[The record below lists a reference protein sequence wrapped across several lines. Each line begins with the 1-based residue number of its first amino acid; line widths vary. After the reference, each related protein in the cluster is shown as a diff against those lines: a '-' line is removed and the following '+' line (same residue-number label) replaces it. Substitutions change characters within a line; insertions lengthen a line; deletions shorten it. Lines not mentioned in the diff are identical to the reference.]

1 MEEITASSYDPRLL
15 MNQSGIK
22 SAALPKLTVRAWP
35 SAIFWPV
42 FTIALVRILTLPV
55 EASPNPAPATVP
67 SFRAWNGDEG
77 AFTFTKDTLIIVDSK
92 YHNQLA
98 EAASLFKNDLKQI
111 SGDDHKIIF
120 KSKPKAGDLF
130 LTLNNSDAG
139 LGNEGYLLQ
148 VGDGMTIRANTDA
161 GVFYGTQTLLQILK
175 LDATHSMI
183 PHGTARDF
191 PLCEYRGQ
199 MIDVGRRY
207 YQMSYLES
215 QMREMAW
222 FKMNMLH
229 LHFTDWDG
237 FRLVSKTY
245 PGLAT
250 SPAYSKEDIRRL
262 QDVAKRYH
270 ITIVPEIDLPAH
282 AKAITDY
289 DPKLRFPCDSMDTG
303 HWAGSKDGGW
313 MLDITRPEVRAWIR
327 SLLDEFIP
335 EFDGPYFHIGCD
347 EWEFESKQW
356 QCPELVDYMKKKG
369 YAKPTDVFVE
379 WINEVDAQVRSYG
392 KTMQLWNWW
401 DYKQSPDL
409 QPNKDIIINVWTAAP
424 DHFTTNGWKVIDSPE
439 DGPDALYV
447 SPGDGGTSLGQYGYV
462 DSKRIYELWNMPS
475 APNLMGFQL
484 CRWSDEVESKSDA
497 WLDGWAQRPLQVLAE
512 RVWGGPRS
520 ATVTAF
526 YSHVDALGH
535 PPEPFTSFSK

>member
-1 MEEITASSYDPRLL
+1 
-15 MNQSGIK
+15 MNQTGIK
-22 SAALPKLTVRAWP
+22 PMRLRVIFWLAIIIALPQI
-35 SAIFWPV
+35 SA
-42 FTIALVRILTLPV
+42 LPID
-55 EASPNPAPATVP
+55 ASQNHAPATVP
-67 SFRAWNGDEG
+67 SLRAWAGDEG
-77 AFTFTKDTLIIVDSK
+77 EFTFSRNAPIIVDRK
-92 YHNQLA
+92 YHNQLV
-98 EAASLFKNDLKQI
+98 ETASLLKNDLKQI
-111 SGDDHKIIF
+111 TGDDHRVVL

-130 LTLNNSDAG
+130 LTLDNSDRDIG
-139 LGNEGYLLQ
+139 DEGYLLQ
-148 VGDGMTIRANTDA
+148 VGKAATIRANTDT
-161 GVFYGTQTLLQILK
+161 GVFYGTQTLLQIIA
-175 LDATHSMI
+175 LDAAHSTI
-183 PHGTARDF
+183 PRGTACDS
-191 PLCEYRGQ
+191 PLCGYRGQ

-207 YQMSYLES
+207 YQMNYLEN
-215 QMREMAW
+215 QIREMAW
-222 FKMNMLH
+222 YKMNMLH

-250 SPAYSKEDIRRL
+250 SPAYSKEDIRQL

-282 AKAITDY
+282 AKAMTDY
-289 DPKLRFPCDSMDTG
+289 DPKLRFTCDSMDTG
-303 HWAGSKDGGW
+303 HWAGSKNGGW
-313 MLDITRPEVRAWIR
+313 MLDITRPEVRAWIK

-347 EWEFESKQW
+347 EWEFENKQW

-475 APNLMGFQL
+475 DPKLMGFQL
-484 CRWSDEVESKSDA
+484 CRWSDNVESESDA
-497 WLDGWAQRPLQVLAE
+497 WLDNWARRPLQVLAE

-520 ATVTAF
+520 TTVTAF
-526 YSHVDALGH
+526 YSRVDALGN
-535 PPEPFTSFSK
+535 PPEPLTSVSK